1 MSNQLSAKDK
11 SLINKWYQLACLNEM
26 LAELEHHMTNGTVDK
41 TPFKK
46 IMTMD
51 YLEMVGNQIGS
62 CMSELVVVSQL
73 IVRDGLNQYLD
84 EQDNELIVALLS
96 KQDNNEPIEQ
106 QEEVLTPNTRIH

>member
-1 MSNQLSAKDK
+1 MSDQLSAKDK

-26 LAELEHHMTNGTVDK
+26 LAELEHHMTNGTVDR

-73 IVRDGLNQYLD
+73 VVQQGLTQYLD
-84 EQDNELIVALLS
+84 KEDNKLILALLS
-96 KQDNNEPIEQ
+96 KEDNNSVIEQ
-106 QEEVLTPNTRIH
+106 QEQVLPPNTRIH

>member
-62 CMSELVVVSQL
+62 CLSELIVISQL

>member
-1 MSNQLSAKDK
+1 MSNALSTKDK

-46 IMTMD
+46 IMSMD

-62 CMSELVVVSQL
+62 CMSELVVISQL
-73 IVRDGLNQYLD
+73 VMEQGLNQYLD
-84 EQDNELIVALLS
+84 AEDNKLILALLS
-96 KQDNNEPIEQ
+96 KEDNNSVIEQ
-106 QEEVLTPNTRIH
+106 QEQVLPPNSRIH

>member
-84 EQDNELIVALLS
+84 EQDNELILALLS
-96 KQDNNEPIEQ
+96 KEDNNSVIEQ

>member
-1 MSNQLSAKDK
+1 MSNELSAKDK

-51 YLEMVGNQIGS
+51 YLEMVGIQIGS
-62 CMSELVVVSQL
+62 CMSELIVISQL
-73 IVRDGLNQYLD
+73 VVQQGLNKHLD
-84 EQDNELIVALLS
+84 AEDNELILALLS
-96 KQDNNEPIEQ
+96 KEDNNSVIEE
-106 QEEVLTPNTRIH
+106 QEEILTPNTRIH

>member
-1 MSNQLSAKDK
+1 
-11 SLINKWYQLACLNEM
+11 M

-62 CMSELVVVSQL
+62 CMSELVVISQL
-73 IVRDGLNQYLD
+73 VLQQGLNKYLD
-84 EQDNELIVALLS
+84 DEDNKLILALLS
-96 KQDNNEPIEQ
+96 KHGNNEYTEQ
-106 QEEVLTPNTRIH
+106 QEQVLPPNTRIH

>member
-1 MSNQLSAKDK
+1 MSNELSAKDK

-62 CMSELVVVSQL
+62 CMSELVVISQL

-84 EQDNELIVALLS
+84 EQDNELILALLS
-96 KQDNNEPIEQ
+96 KEDNNSLIE
-106 QEEVLTPNTRIH
+106 EEEQVLTPNTRIH

>member
-1 MSNQLSAKDK
+1 MSNSLSAKEK

-26 LAELEHHMTNGTVDK
+26 LAELEHHLTNGTVDK

-73 IVRDGLNQYLD
+73 VLQNGLEKYLD
-84 EQDNELIVALLS
+84 KEDNELIVALLS

>member
-1 MSNQLSAKDK
+1 MSNTLSAKDK

-84 EQDNELIVALLS
+84 KEDNELILALLS
-96 KQDNNEPIEQ
+96 KEDNNEPIEQ
-106 QEEVLTPNTRIH
+106 QEEVLPINTRIH

>member
-1 MSNQLSAKDK
+1 MSNTLSAKDK
-11 SLINKWYQLACLNEM
+11 TLINKWYQLACLNEM

-73 IVRDGLNQYLD
+73 VLQNGLEKYLD
-84 EQDNELIVALLS
+84 DEDNKLIVALLS
-96 KQDNNEPIEQ
+96 KEDNNSATEQ
-106 QEEVLTPNTRIH
+106 QEQVLPPNTRIH

>member
-1 MSNQLSAKDK
+1 MSNELSAKDK

-26 LAELEHHMTNGTVDK
+26 LAELEHHMTNGTVDR

-62 CMSELVVVSQL
+62 CMSELVVISQL
-73 IVRDGLNQYLD
+73 IVQNGLDRYLN
-84 EQDNELIVALLS
+84 EEDNKLILALLS
-96 KQDNNEPIEQ
+96 KQDNNSVIEE
-106 QEEVLTPNTRIH
+106 QEEVLPLNTRIH